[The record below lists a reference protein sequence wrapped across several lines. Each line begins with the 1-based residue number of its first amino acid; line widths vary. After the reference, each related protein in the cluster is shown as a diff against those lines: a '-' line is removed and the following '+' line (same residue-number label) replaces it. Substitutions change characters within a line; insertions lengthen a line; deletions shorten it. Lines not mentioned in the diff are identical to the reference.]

1 MENLDA
7 PGAPGAAPSN
17 VPEFSVSEL
26 SFALK
31 REIESSF
38 PRVRVRGDARR
49 CGCGNGC
56 AQVTPQVWY
65 AGVGVGAQ
73 V

>member
-1 MENLDA
+1 MGASWCGCGFGWRVDA
-7 PGAPGAAPSN
+7 RRCGCGYGVPGVARAGA
-17 VPEFSVSEL
+17 
-26 SFALK
+26 
-31 REIESSF
+31 
-38 PRVRVRGDARR
+38 RVRVRGDARR